1 MGALRPNVCLVL
13 SSPSFADVDSR
24 DHSAR
29 VAGLAKVLAA
39 RLGWNGR
46 RSVAVAIGGALH
58 DIGKSAVPLSI
69 LSKTGPLTESE
80 LWTIRRHPAA
90 GARLVASIAALRF
103 AIPSVLYHHERWD
116 GGGYPTGRARK
127 EIPLEARILAVAD
140 AFDAMVSDRPYRSAL
155 SVEAALAEL
164 DRCSGSQFDPMLA
177 ETFVDCWRAG
187 ELTGLAP
194 DPPERQQV
202 TALPIPRASTAFA

>member
-1 MGALRPNVCLVL
+1 MGTPRPKIWLV
-13 SSPSFADVDSR
+13 SSPASFADVDSR
-24 DHSAR
+24 DHAAR
-29 VAGLAKVLAA
+29 VAGLAKVLAG

-69 LSKTGPLTESE
+69 LSKTGPLTEGE
-80 LWTIRRHPAA
+80 LWAIRRHPAA
-90 GARLVASIAALRF
+90 GARLVSSIATLRF

-140 AFDAMVSDRPYRSAL
+140 AFDAMVSDRPYRRAL

-164 DRCSGSQFDPMLA
+164 DRCAGSQFDPVLA
-177 ETFVDCWRAG
+177 EAFVECWRAG
-187 ELTGLAP
+187 ELAGLAP
-194 DPPERQQV
+194 DPPQRRPV